1 MADPALLESEIGEG
15 FGMSAGRKNVIT
27 NNVTAENLSSKQVML
42 TPIKHEDIES
52 NMLNDAYLFGSQL
65 GVTVDETAALIPPNL
80 RVNSS
85 RKEPRQAHSNNDK
98 VSNPA
103 STSKHNSLTSNPL
116 TDKYKD
122 NSPRLDMRLPP
133 DLEKTM
139 LAAQGKLAYV
149 SPTVRQ
155 SNNLNRHTFHGSTSQ
170 SQKQSSGSGNLGF
183 VSRQTG
189 GSMSQLSPAQPQL
202 QLGQPTVL
210 LNPASQVDLHRYAS
224 PSFRFKRLFCNADLD
239 LPLSIRLTN
248 RKLCV
253 RCGKVEAFPKDSHT
267 FVRKIVVKK
276 KLCTRQIIC
285 YLI

>member
-1 MADPALLESEIGEG
+1 MSDQGLLESALGES
-15 FGMSAGRKNVIT
+15 FGTSSNRKNVIT
-27 NNVTAENLSSKQVML
+27 NNVSAENLSSKQVML

-85 RKEPRQAHSNNDK
+85 RKEPRHAHSNNDK
-98 VSNPA
+98 VSNQA
-103 STSKHNSLTSNPL
+103 SSNKQNTLTTSHHMA
-116 TDKYKD
+116 DKYKD
-122 NSPRLDMRLPP
+122 NSPRIDMRLTQ

-170 SQKQSSGSGNLGF
+170 SQKQGSSGGNLGF
-183 VSRQTG
+183 VSRQAG

-210 LNPASQVDLHRYAS
+210 LNPASQVDLHR
-224 PSFRFKRLFCNADLD
+224 
-239 LPLSIRLTN
+239 
-248 RKLCV
+248 
-253 RCGKVEAFPKDSHT
+253 
-267 FVRKIVVKK
+267 
-276 KLCTRQIIC
+276 
-285 YLI
+285 